1 MSKIK
6 VKQIENLGFFTDE
19 NGTIHLVVGGEI
31 PEGLTPLTGVEEAG
45 ETQENDENGF

>member
-6 VKQIENLGFFTDE
+6 VKQIENLGFFADE

-31 PEGLTPLTGVEEAG
+31 PEGLTPLNGLTDEE
-45 ETQENDENGF
+45 EVIQDQEN

>member
-1 MSKIK
+1 MTKIK

-31 PEGLTPLTGVEEAG
+31 PEGLTPLTGVEET
-45 ETQENDENGF
+45 ENTQEHDDN